1 MERGERHPAGDRAKR
16 GAVTPALIA
25 SLQNPQL
32 KRLVRL
38 RDRRERLREGVFLI
52 EGARELARALQA
64 GVPLEHI
71 YTCPELHSTEAR
83 ALPWASLP
91 ITEPATELSRA
102 AFEKVSGREG
112 PDGVLAVAR
121 IEMRP
126 LPEPGENAAVLVL
139 DGLEKPGNVGALL
152 RTADGAG
159 AHATLLVSDGLDL
172 GNPNLIRASQGS
184 VFTQPTAAL
193 SEAQAL
199 SWLRERGFT
208 LLACT
213 PHAAQTYWDAPLS
226 GRVALLLG
234 TEHAGLSKFWEEA
247 ADLHLSIPML
257 GQADSLNVATAGA
270 LVLYEALRQCAGR
283 QPLE

>member
-1 MERGERHPAGDRAKR
+1 MPC
-16 GAVTPALIA
+16 VTPVLIA

-64 GVPLEHI
+64 GVTLEQL
-71 YTCPELHSTEAR
+71 YSCPELHSPEAR
-83 ALPWASLP
+83 DLPWASLHTP
-91 ITEPATELSRA
+91 QSITELSRA

-112 PDGVLAVAR
+112 PDGVLAVAHTQT
-121 IEMRP
+121 RP
-126 LPEPGENAAVLVL
+126 LPEPGESAAVLVL

-159 AHATLLVSDGLDL
+159 AHATLLVGDGLDL

-184 VFTQPTAAL
+184 VFSQPTAAL
-193 SEAQAL
+193 SEAEAL
-199 SWLRERGFT
+199 SWLRERQFT

-213 PHAAQTYWDAPLS
+213 PHAAHTYWDAPLS

-234 TEHAGLSKFWEEA
+234 TEHAGLSAFWQEA
-247 ADLHLSIPML
+247 ADLHLAIPML

-270 LVLYEALRQCAGR
+270 VVLYEALRQRTAG
-283 QPLE
+283 PLE